1 MLKDV
6 PDSATRTAEGGSNKD
21 SLGLELKRGMAI
33 VARAFDVW
41 WASRNDFPDMDIVTT
56 LHSSMEFDVGLQL
69 TLMDSAREAVVDP
82 HHSPSTLP
90 PYVPQDIMRPACSLG
105 YIVGMAMDDM
115 ANDGNAKGTDL
126 TETFAR
132 ISTEAAEAQGRP
144 NHTDIADI
152 LVWKASCPHYNV
164 QIKSGPLANALA
176 SEFGL
181 DLSKGD
187 AVASAELREGSR
199 WQRENAMGIGDV
211 FDADEL
217 ALLTEEARKREA
229 AAPNPPDSSAAA
241 AAAAAPASSPASLAA
256 ANRNDVQWPLPMTN
270 GGVQPTTGGNPR
282 KKKSKKKKKKKNGA
296 RGA

>member
-21 SLGLELKRGMAI
+21 SLGLELKRGVAI

-56 LHSSMEFDVGLQL
+56 LHSSMDVGLQL
-69 TLMDSAREAVVDP
+69 TLMDSAREALVDP

-90 PYVPQDIMRPACSLG
+90 PYVPQDIMRPACSQG

-115 ANDGNAKGTDL
+115 ANDGNAKRTDL

-144 NHTDIADI
+144 NHTDITDI

-164 QIKSGPLANALA
+164 QVKSGPLANALA

-217 ALLTEEARKREA
+217 ALLTEVARKREA
-229 AAPNPPDSSAAA
+229 AAPNPPDSS
-241 AAAAAPASSPASLAA
+241 AAAPASSPASLAA
-256 ANRNDVQWPLPMTN
+256 ANRNDVQWPLP
-270 GGVQPTTGGNPR
+270 TTGGNPR
-282 KKKSKKKKKKKNGA
+282 KKNSKKKRKKNGA
-296 RGA
+296 SGA